1 MELRRQTGILRSRRQ
16 SRRIKKFLPSLSR
29 VKNYHQMA
37 VTCRASSEHPE
48 MPQVVLLLVTAHLGQ
63 EHKQPT
69 IHDPLRS
76 PSHEQDPLKRN
87 APMSRVLRAA
97 SLMLSERSNI
107 LTSTKK
113 LTTSKVGPP
122 RPRFTPHPGKATPCP
137 VLHLPAI
144 WNHLHIEDCSGATWT
159 LYIPEYPLD
168 LHNTSPEYFRHQQ
181 HSVHG
186 SGQQW
191 APYCARRWLQQQ
203 PLMCT
208 LSQYHAAP
216 RLTPLTLSTRHL
228 QGERKERETSHF
240 MWQVNVKNTGHA
252 GGIVLFSFHGGRGV
266 DAVWGGRQWSLDHD
280 AVNYLTYSRRSA
292 RQPRH
297 TRARWHWRQLLYTK
311 FICSTPT
318 LW

>member
-144 WNHLHIEDCSGATWT
+144 WNHLHIEDSCGFQWRDVDAVTMEF
-159 LYIPEYPLD
+159 PQN
-168 LHNTSPEYFRHQQ
+168 LHNASPEYFRHPEGTFSATKILKI
-181 HSVHG
+181 HLRS
-186 SGQQW
+186 
-191 APYCARRWLQQQ
+191 
-203 PLMCT
+203 
-208 LSQYHAAP
+208 
-216 RLTPLTLSTRHL
+216 RLTNENMQALSMAYVHNP
-228 QGERKERETSHF
+228 S
-240 MWQVNVKNTGHA
+240 
-252 GGIVLFSFHGGRGV
+252 
-266 DAVWGGRQWSLDHD
+266 
-280 AVNYLTYSRRSA
+280 
-292 RQPRH
+292 
-297 TRARWHWRQLLYTK
+297 
-311 FICSTPT
+311 
-318 LW
+318 